1 MIIKALITFIFG
13 STLIAVAGKLFGFF
27 PELSWFMA
35 LTLWFWLG
43 LTTVGVAVVIIT
55 ASAAVIFC
63 TARIFIWWEARDTR
77 KKTMSKRKK
86 YSDRDAKRQGNNS
99 TVSTPGKRPSS
110 NVVDIKSSNRNN
122 G

>member
-1 MIIKALITFIFG
+1 MIKALLALIFG

-35 LTLWFWLG
+35 LTIWFWLG
-43 LTTVGVAVVIIT
+43 LTTAGVTLFILAGTVGIAYCST
-55 ASAAVIFC
+55 YAYL
-63 TARIFIWWEARDTR
+63 WWKARDTR
-77 KKTMSKRKK
+77 KKTMSGRKK
-86 YSDRDAKRQGNNS
+86 YSGRDAKRQGNHS

-110 NVVDIKSSNRNN
+110 NVVDIKSSNHNN